1 MTRRPARV
9 LLRPWVVSGSPDG
22 ATRMSVV
29 VHVGTA
35 AVPMTA
41 KEALAVADQLVDA
54 AEKLIEQ
61 EKP

>member
-9 LLRPWVVSGSPDG
+9 RLRPWIVPGRTDG

-29 VHVGTA
+29 IHVGTA
-35 AVPMTA
+35 TVPMTA

-54 AEKLIEQ
+54 TEKLIEQ